1 MTINNDDNIFF
12 TIPDAVLHL
21 IDVLFWITE
30 MQRNLVKEYTLRE
43 KKHVVFLFFNII
55 LGINSW

>member
-21 IDVLFWITE
+21 IDVLFLITE

-43 KKHVVFLFFNII
+43 KK
-55 LGINSW
+55 ST